1 MNNFKPGTTVFDR
14 GESGRYA
21 LTIPDPD
28 VETEPLDELIPEDL
42 LREDDAELPELS
54 QIELIRHYT
63 SISQVNYG
71 VDTGPYPLGSCTMK
85 YNPRINE
92 EVARIPGFAEAHP
105 LQGEANSQGVLRIQ
119 YELAELLKGVAG
131 LPGITIQPAAGAH
144 GEFLGM
150 LLLKRYFEER
160 GELEQR
166 RTVLLPDSA
175 HGTNPASANIAGFDV
190 KEIPSDDE
198 GMVHVDALR
207 DLVDETVAGL
217 MVTVPN
223 TLGIFEE
230 DIFEITELLHDAG
243 ALCYFDGAN
252 LNSIVGRA
260 KPGDFGID
268 IVHFNLHKTFSTPH
282 GGGGPGSGP
291 VAVNKD
297 LEPYLPVPALVKN
310 EDASI
315 SLDDDRPKSI
325 GRLHPFYG
333 NVGMHVRAYTYI
345 RMLGDS
351 GLKRVSENAV
361 LNANYLKER
370 LKHYYRLPFDRICKH
385 EFVLSG
391 DGLSDD
397 EDVHTADIAKR
408 LIDKGL
414 HPPTVYFPMVVNEAL
429 MIEPTETVSLEELD
443 EVAEAFIQVAE
454 EASEDPEL
462 LKTAPHET
470 PVGRLDDVQAARH
483 PVVRYPKSN
492 GAATNGS

>member
-1 MNNFKPGTTVFDR
+1 MNNFQPGKTVFDR
-14 GESGRYA
+14 GEPGRYA
-21 LTIPDPD
+21 LTIPEPD
-28 VETEPLDELIPEDL
+28 VDTQPLNELIPDEL
-42 LREDDAELPELS
+42 LRDDEPDLPELS
-54 QIELIRHYT
+54 QIELVRHYT
-63 SISQVNYG
+63 SLSQVNYG

-92 EVARIPGFAEAHP
+92 DVARMPGFADAHP
-105 LQGEANSQGVLRIQ
+105 LQGEANSQGILKLK
-119 YELAELLKGVAG
+119 YELAELLKGIAG
-131 LPGITIQPAAGAH
+131 LPAITLQPAAGAH

-166 RTVLLPDSA
+166 RTILLPDSA
-175 HGTNPASANIAGFDV
+175 HGTNPASANIAGFNV
-190 KEIPSDDE
+190 KEIPSDEE
-198 GMVHVDALR
+198 GMVHVESLK
-207 DLVDETVAGL
+207 DLVDETTAGL

-252 LNSIVGRA
+252 LNSILGRA

-297 LEPYLPVPALVKN
+297 LEPYLPVPALTKN
-310 EDASI
+310 SDGSI
-315 SLDDDRPKSI
+315 SLEGDRPKSI
-325 GRLHPFYG
+325 GRLHPYYG

-370 LKHYYRLPFDRICKH
+370 LKRHYRLAYDRLCKH

-391 DGLSDD
+391 DSLA
-397 EDVHTADIAKR
+397 EDVHTADVAKR
-408 LIDKGL
+408 LIDKGI

-443 EVAEAFIQVAE
+443 EIAEAFIEIAK
-454 EASEDPEL
+454 EAKDNPEL
-462 LKTAPHET
+462 LTTAPHDT
-470 PVGRLDDVQAARH
+470 PVGRLDEVQAARQ
-483 PVVRYPKSN
+483 PVVRHPK
-492 GAATNGS
+492 ANGSDENGR

>member
-21 LTIPDPD
+21 LTFPEPD
-28 VETEPLDELIPEDL
+28 VEAKPLDELIPKDL
-42 LREDDAELPELS
+42 LRDDDAELPELS

-63 SISQVNYG
+63 SLSQVNFG

-105 LQGEANSQGVLRIQ
+105 LQGESNSQGVLKLQ
-119 YELAELLKGVAG
+119 YELSELLKGVAG
-131 LPGITIQPAAGAH
+131 LPAITIQPAAGAH

-160 GELEQR
+160 GELDQR

-190 KEIPSDDE
+190 QEIPSDEE
-198 GMVHVDALR
+198 GMVHVEALR
-207 DLVDETVAGL
+207 DLVDETTAGL

-230 DIFEITELLHDAG
+230 DIFEITQLLHDAG

-260 KPGDFGID
+260 KPGDFGVD

-291 VAVNKD
+291 VAVNAD
-297 LEPYLPVPALVKN
+297 LEPYLPVPALTKN
-310 EDASI
+310 DDGSI
-315 SLDDDRPKSI
+315 SLDEDRPKSI
-325 GRLHPFYG
+325 GRLHPYYG

-370 LKHYYRLPFDRICKH
+370 LKRHYRLPFDRVCKH

-391 DGLSDD
+391 EGLAD
-397 EDVHTADIAKR
+397 DVHTADIAKR
-408 LIDKGL
+408 LIDKGV
-414 HPPTVYFPMVVNEAL
+414 HPPTVYFPLVVSEAL

-443 EVAEAFIQVAE
+443 EVAEAFIEIAE
-454 EASEDPEL
+454 EAAENPEL
-462 LKTAPHET
+462 LTTAPHDT
-470 PVGRLDDVQAARH
+470 PVGRLDEVQAARN
-483 PVVRYPKSN
+483 PVVRYPKTN
-492 GAATNGS
+492 GADADGT